1 MCITGH
7 AYSANITVNTTED
20 VVKADAQCSLREAIT
35 YINQGMPE
43 AGYNGCGGK
52 DASSIIEL
60 VGKSE
65 YKINSQLT
73 ISKPLLIKSVYENA
87 AIDSL

>member
-1 MCITGH
+1 MLKRGISLGLLCITGH

-65 YKINSQLT
+65 YKINLCTRQ
-73 ISKPLLIKSVYENA
+73 K
-87 AIDSL
+87 